1 MDDVLNWITKLA
13 DKGTTMV
20 VVTHEMS
27 FARHVADHIV
37 FMAQG
42 KIIEENDPLTF
53 FRQPQRERTQHFL
66 EAIAS
71 Y

>member
-1 MDDVLNWITKLA
+1 
-13 DKGTTMV
+13 MV

>member
-1 MDDVLNWITKLA
+1 MDDVLNWISKLA
-13 DKGTTMV
+13 DQGTTMV

-37 FMAQG
+37 FMGQR

-53 FRQPQRERTQHFL
+53 FQKFQREIIQDFL